1 MAAVNDGCAGAAY
14 GRVYPE
20 KVVLERKGADALVM
34 RDSRGSRYVIAHG
47 FDEESGRWAYGE
59 YFADLLEAALAFFGD
74 GPDPD
79 PDGGG
84 DYPSLEREAAACRAA
99 AEALHLEGQGR

>member
-14 GRVYPE
+14 GRIYPE

-79 PDGGG
+79 GGA
-84 DYPSLEREAAACRAA
+84 SLEREAEECRAA
-99 AEALHLEGQGR
+99 AEALYREGQGR